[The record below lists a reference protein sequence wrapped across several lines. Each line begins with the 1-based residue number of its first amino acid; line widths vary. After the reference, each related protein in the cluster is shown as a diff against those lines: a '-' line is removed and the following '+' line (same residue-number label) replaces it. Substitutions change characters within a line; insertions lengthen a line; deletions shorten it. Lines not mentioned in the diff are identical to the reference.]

1 MSRKNTLHF
10 EVSANLQ
17 KLIGEELVSNEE
29 MAFIELIKNAYDSG
43 ANRVE
48 ITFYQET
55 LATPA
60 YITILD
66 DGEGMPLDD
75 FRKRFMFAAYSK
87 RDEEAVTATRVP
99 TGEKGIGR
107 FAADKI
113 GAQLTVT
120 TKSIDAQRALQ
131 VIFNWKE
138 FRSKTKKFNEIEMP
152 YSYVPSPFGPSG
164 KGTLLAI
171 ENLRSKWDRTRIEN
185 LKTALASLL
194 SPYSAPEDFQ
204 IEVSIAGRRP
214 STGRIIP
221 ERPVQPNYE
230 LRFKI
235 LDDGR
240 VLRRFKNAT
249 DARFE
254 DWKQIPGLS
263 ASTLRGLR
271 GYLLYYIK
279 KPPKSL
285 VKGLLPGVQLY
296 RDGFLLQPF
305 GSPISDRLKLIE
317 KRVKRAGQA
326 PLVPNRLFGFVDISR
341 LLHPTLKDT
350 TSRQAMM
357 ETQELHELV
366 AVLQGQTDFLEEN
379 IREQVSKPSWRK
391 SAREQS
397 ILVEQARLNSLGN
410 LSVGI
415 GHEIRQPLQSI
426 LSQVDAIELR
436 LEELN
441 VKDQQVTDGLQ
452 KINDAADRI
461 DATITFIKQLASGD
475 LEDVS
480 IFDMADTIKRE
491 CKLVQAQNDDI
502 QFSITAP
509 VAQPATTNQTTV
521 MHVLANLLRNSVE
534 AIREAQDERVG
545 KISVRLFRH
554 NSRHVFEVADNGVGI
569 AEDIKPKIFKQFATQ
584 KTGGLGFGLTYCYSI
599 LESQGGRITFTS
611 KAGVGTTFR
620 VELPEAG

>member
-1 MSRKNTLHF
+1 MPKNTLHF

-29 MAFIELIKNAYDSG
+29 MAFIELIKNAYDSE
-43 ANRVE
+43 ASRVE
-48 ITFYQET
+48 ITLHQET

-60 YITILD
+60 HITILD
-66 DGEGMPLDD
+66 DGEGMALDD

-87 RDEEAVTATRVP
+87 RDEEAATATRVP

-120 TKSIDAQRALQ
+120 TKPTNSQNALQ
-131 VIFNWKE
+131 VNFDWNE
-138 FRSKTKKFNEIEMP
+138 FRNKTKKFNEINIP
-152 YSYVPSPFGPSG
+152 YSYVPSPFGSSE

-171 ENLRSKWDRTRIEN
+171 RNLRSTWDRTKLDN

-194 SPYSAPEDFQ
+194 SPYSASGGFE

-214 STGRIIP
+214 STERIIP
-221 ERPVQPNYE
+221 EKPVHPNYE
-230 LRFKI
+230 LQFKV
-235 LDDGR
+235 LDNGR
-240 VLRRFKNAT
+240 VLKRFKDPADT
-249 DARFE
+249 RFQ

-263 ASTLRGLR
+263 ASKLAGLR
-271 GYLLYYIK
+271 GHLLYYIK
-279 KPPKSL
+279 KPSKSL
-285 VKGLLPGVQLY
+285 VRGLLPGVQLY

-350 TSRQAMM
+350 TSRQAMI
-357 ETQELHELV
+357 ESQELHELV
-366 AVLQGQTDFLEEN
+366 AVLKSQTDFLEEN

-391 SAREQS
+391 STREQS

-426 LSQVDAIELR
+426 LSQVDAIEVR

-441 VKDQQVTDGLQ
+441 VKDQLIADALQ

-461 DATITFIKQLASGD
+461 DATITFIKQLAIGD
-475 LEDVS
+475 LEDIS

-491 CKLVQAQNDDI
+491 CKLVEAQNDDI
-502 QFSITAP
+502 RFAINMP
-509 VAQPATTNQTTV
+509 IAQSATTNQTTV

-534 AIREAQDERVG
+534 AIREAQDERIG
-545 KISVRLFRH
+545 QISVRL
-554 NSRHVFEVADNGVGI
+554 SRLDQKHILEVADNGVGI
-569 AEDIKPKIFKQFATQ
+569 AESIKPKIFKKFATQ
-584 KTGGLGFGLTYCYSI
+584 KTGGLGFGLTYCYTI
-599 LESQGGRITFTS
+599 LEAQGGKISFTS
-611 KAGVGTTFR
+611 KVGVGTTFR
-620 VELPEAG
+620 VEIPETE